1 MAKYAI
7 INQET
12 CIGCGNC
19 EGLAPDIFDL
29 DEEGLAFVKLDQNRG
44 STPIPEDQL
53 DDLAEAIEECPTDS
67 IKEADHPFDNEQD

>member
-12 CIGCGNC
+12 CICCGNC

-29 DEEGLAFVKLDQNRG
+29 DKDGLAFVKLDQNQG
-44 STPIPEDQL
+44 TVPVPEDKI
-53 DDLAEAIEECPTDS
+53 DDLLDAMEECPTDS
-67 IKEADHPFDNEQD
+67 VKVADQPFKNE